1 MIAHKT
7 KEAMPGRLSHNSLLK
22 QGQITR
28 LTAGGQTLCVRIT
41 DSQISSVRQTYG
53 HRNPLKIFQTGD
65 SRPAFGGCNVLKNI
79 QTPNLG
85 FARNAHNPLILFQT
99 VNIQSAQN
107 LPGSLSQLNYRELR
121 ESANP
126 LNRLDYNDSLE
137 PDNSLIISKNANDV
151 SRVQS
156 ELGQN
161 NVKRGLEVPTN
172 NSGSCGDDG
181 KYHHEENQ
189 QYPVLGNGN
198 RLSLSE
204 SDNLPTGGW
213 LVDRATDSDSVPG
226 SSTNGVWGMEKGR
239 ISSPTLWLVGKAEI
253 PALRFRQTTENPV
266 VNYGTLP
273 YQSGYWISNK
283 TALTIQY
290 VEYAVATK
298 KIIAIASLHLS
309 RSVLGITHPSGSA
322 LVFLRGS
329 SLSFFR
335 NDSSGN
341 CIGLAVGFAFPDCV
355 FFCSFVMI
363 QTFGTQRLYIWF
375 LIFFSCFLNS
385 FFKSSSSVFNASYF
399 SGIPCCFI
407 AVMANCNSL
416 ALFRSGGNIESG
428 LLVISAVACLQS
440 TVAGQSH
447 VIPICPAISKTTTSY
462 RSILLLLSAENLY
475 SMVFLSSN
483 ACESIG
489 SIQPLGS
496 MPRFCNSALPNSFS
510 QLPRLT
516 PSFFASISNCSFS
529 SGGIRIW
536 KAGAFPVPFGCLS
549 RLMTVDMCVPI
560 GVLFFLIGTHLNT
573 VLSKKTTPRS
583 AGTLP
588 RRLTTNDSLRIEAAM
603 KDHIT
608 HPQGRDNYTWR
619 FLALN
624 RHDKKARPCRLSVEA
639 ATEREARRI
648 LAPHFI
654 LSLAARLPVVEV
666 SHA

>member
-172 NSGSCGDDG
+172 NSGSCGDAG

-298 KIIAIASLHLS
+298 KIIAIASLHLP

-322 LVFLRGS
+322 
-329 SLSFFR
+329 
-335 NDSSGN
+335 
-341 CIGLAVGFAFPDCV
+341 
-355 FFCSFVMI
+355 
-363 QTFGTQRLYIWF
+363 
-375 LIFFSCFLNS
+375 
-385 FFKSSSSVFNASYF
+385 
-399 SGIPCCFI
+399 
-407 AVMANCNSL
+407 
-416 ALFRSGGNIESG
+416 
-428 LLVISAVACLQS
+428 
-440 TVAGQSH
+440 
-447 VIPICPAISKTTTSY
+447 
-462 RSILLLLSAENLY
+462 
-475 SMVFLSSN
+475 
-483 ACESIG
+483 
-489 SIQPLGS
+489 
-496 MPRFCNSALPNSFS
+496 
-510 QLPRLT
+510 
-516 PSFFASISNCSFS
+516 
-529 SGGIRIW
+529 
-536 KAGAFPVPFGCLS
+536 
-549 RLMTVDMCVPI
+549 
-560 GVLFFLIGTHLNT
+560 
-573 VLSKKTTPRS
+573 
-583 AGTLP
+583 
-588 RRLTTNDSLRIEAAM
+588 
-603 KDHIT
+603 
-608 HPQGRDNYTWR
+608 
-619 FLALN
+619 
-624 RHDKKARPCRLSVEA
+624 
-639 ATEREARRI
+639 
-648 LAPHFI
+648 
-654 LSLAARLPVVEV
+654 
-666 SHA
+666 